1 MTVHK
6 REYYGENDMPRVW
19 KQKVAVIFL
28 LALLMGGTATVSAT
42 LMGTTL
48 ALALVA
54 LVGVLVILFAIS
66 RLKK

>member
-1 MTVHK
+1 MAIHK
-6 REYYGENDMPRVW
+6 REYYGEKDMRRLW

-28 LALLMGGTATVSAT
+28 LAFLMGGTATVSAT

-48 ALALVA
+48 ALALVS